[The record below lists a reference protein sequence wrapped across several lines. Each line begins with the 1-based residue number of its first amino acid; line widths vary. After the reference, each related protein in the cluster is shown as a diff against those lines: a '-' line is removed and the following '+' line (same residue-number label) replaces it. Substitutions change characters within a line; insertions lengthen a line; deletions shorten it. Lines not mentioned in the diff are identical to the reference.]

1 MPTSS
6 RNGEGVR
13 VPAGPWG
20 APPPYRPL
28 SPAGRA
34 ALQAVYARVDSALGT
49 QHGLPCWVPVAAACR
64 ACGECC
70 RFKAG
75 GIILFA
81 SAVELAY
88 LVAEAGARPFRR
100 APRRLAPAARG
111 AAQHAADALWR
122 CPYQQGDLCAARD
135 ARPLGCRTYFCD
147 AVARGMGEGVYAE
160 ALRDLQQTAADH
172 EAWWYGPACAWFER
186 NLPGGVL
193 R

>member
-28 SPAGRA
+28 SPAVRA
-34 ALQAVYARVDSALGT
+34 ALQAVYARVYSALGT

-70 RFKAG
+70 RFKPG

-88 LVAEAGARPFRR
+88 LVAEAGAR
-100 APRRLAPAARG
+100 RLTPAARTL
-111 AAQHAADALWR
+111 APSASDALWQ
-122 CPYQQGDLCAARD
+122 CPYQQGDLCAARG

-147 AVARGMGEGVYAE
+147 AAARGMGEGVYAE
-160 ALRDLQQTAADH
+160 ALRDLQQTAAH
-172 EAWWYGPACAWFER
+172 REAWWYGPARAWFER
-186 NLPGGVL
+186 NLPPRPGMPRFSL
-193 R
+193 AC